1 MAGDPRLTL
10 TFGKTRV
17 KGLRRRIAAAA
28 AAFLGLGLVACRRP
42 TEVTVPI
49 ASWPGYEYFHLAHA
63 RQLDQAAGLSLTPL
77 VYPDPQDIVKAF
89 EQGRISLA
97 QLTTVEVVDL
107 CSRLPQ
113 RCPVVVL
120 ILDESRGGDKLAV
133 RRSIGSIDG
142 LRGQRVGVTPTT
154 LGPYVLSRAL
164 ASRGMTLA
172 DVRIVPM
179 PLADMGRRLASGE
192 IEAAAFFPP
201 FSDAVLA
208 DGTAVEVFNSS
219 RIPGEI
225 FDVLVVDRAFYR
237 ANPATVAALLRLWQ
251 QAHDLARRDPS
262 ALALMAEREGVSP
275 AVFRESERGLVY
287 RSLQQQK
294 PLLAPGGLLQRNLAA
309 VQTVQKQLGMI
320 SGSAVLP
327 AVSDTALRQ
336 ALQ

>member
-1 MAGDPRLTL
+1 MAW
-10 TFGKTRV
+10 V
-17 KGLRRRIAAAA
+17 RRALVAAAA
-28 AAFLGLGLVACRRP
+28 GVSMALALAACRQ
-42 TEVTVPI
+42 TTSVTVPI

-63 RQLDQAAGLSLTPL
+63 RSLDQQAGLRVDPL

-97 QLTTVEVVDL
+97 QLTTVEVVDI

-133 RRSIGSIDG
+133 RRSIGSLDG
-142 LRGQRVGVTPTT
+142 LRGKRVGVTPTT

-164 ASRGMTLA
+164 ASRGMTMA

-179 PLADMGRRLASGE
+179 PLADMGRRLASSE
-192 IEAAAFFPP
+192 IDGAAFFPP
-201 FSDAVLA
+201 FSDEVLA
-208 DGTAVEVFNSS
+208 NGTAVEVFNSA

-225 FDVLVVDRAFYR
+225 FDVLVVDPAYYR
-237 ANPATVAALLRLWQ
+237 QNLATVASLLRVWQ

-262 ALALMAEREGVSP
+262 AVDVMAAREGVSP
-275 AVFRESERGLVY
+275 AVFRDSEKGIVY
-287 RSLQQQK
+287 LSLKQQK
-294 PLLAPGGLLQRNLAA
+294 PLLAPGGALQSNLAA
-309 VQTVQKQLGMI
+309 VQAVQKQLGMI
-320 SGSAVLP
+320 SGQAVLP
-327 AVSDTALRQ
+327 KVSDQALLQ

>member
-1 MAGDPRLTL
+1 MG
-10 TFGKTRV
+10 
-17 KGLRRRIAAAA
+17 
-28 AAFLGLGLVACRRP
+28 ACRRITAAAGAALALSLAACQRR

-63 RQLDQAAGLSLTPL
+63 RQLDQAAGLSITPL

-97 QLTTVEVVDL
+97 QLTTVEVVDI
-107 CSRLPQ
+107 CSRLPK
-113 RCPVVVL
+113 RCPVVAL

-133 RRSIGSIDG
+133 RRSIGSLDG

-164 ASRGMTLA
+164 ASRGMTMA

-208 DGTAVEVFNSS
+208 DGTALEVFNSA

-237 ANPATVAALLRLWQ
+237 DNLATVAALLRVWQ
-251 QAHDLARRDPS
+251 QAHELARRDPS
-262 ALALMAEREGVSP
+262 AVAVMAAREGVSP
-275 AVFRESERGLVY
+275 AVFRDSERGLVY
-287 RSLQQQK
+287 LSLQQQK
-294 PLLAPGGLLQRNLAA
+294 PLLAPGGALQRNLAA
-309 VQTVQKQLGMI
+309 VQAVQKQLGMV
-320 SGSAVLP
+320 SGAAVLP

-336 ALQ
+336 ALR